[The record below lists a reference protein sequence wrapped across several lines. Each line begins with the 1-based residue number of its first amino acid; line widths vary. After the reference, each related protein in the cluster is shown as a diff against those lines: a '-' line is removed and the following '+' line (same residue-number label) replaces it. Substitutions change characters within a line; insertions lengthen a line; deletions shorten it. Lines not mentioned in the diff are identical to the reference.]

1 MNELSHRTKIIIAF
15 FVMVVGGSI
24 LTYLASF
31 SGGVSAS
38 FIEARMQGALISQSI
53 VDLSKKSA
61 SSLEE
66 INRLD
71 RSGSYGKALEMTNQL
86 IAQNR
91 EIKEKALALSRE
103 LETMTKSLDSIS
115 PESARTEALQSITSR
130 LAMITRLVSYSDSL
144 AQLLETLKLR
154 FSGVSYGQTQ
164 AINKLIAQINSEVV
178 AINNFDQEAQKAM
191 NNFDAII
198 GQRK

>member
-15 FVMVVGGSI
+15 FVMVVGGGI
-24 LTYLASF
+24 LTYLASV
-31 SGGVSAS
+31 SGGVSSS

-53 VDLSKKSA
+53 VELSKESA

-66 INRLD
+66 INKLD

-115 PESARTEALQSITSR
+115 PESARTEALQAISSR

-154 FSGVSYGQTQ
+154 FSGISYGQTQ

-191 NNFDAII
+191 NNFDAIV